1 LAEKNGQFHRKTN
14 CVNIAIPRGTHASRI
29 KYPPVRFFRFA
40 PKTWKAGIC
49 EHEIQGHKIRV
60 YSLAKTIADCFKFR
74 NKIGM
79 NVARDVLKVT
89 VTEKGIKP
97 NEIMRYAKICRVD
110 SIIKPI
116 LEAML

>member
-1 LAEKNGQFHRKTN
+1 MD
-14 CVNIAIPRGTHASRI
+14 V
-29 KYPPVRFFRFA
+29 VRDA
-40 PKTWKAGIC
+40 
-49 EHEIQGHKIRV
+49 
-60 YSLAKTIADCFKFR
+60 
-74 NKIGM
+74 
-79 NVARDVLKVT
+79 LKVA